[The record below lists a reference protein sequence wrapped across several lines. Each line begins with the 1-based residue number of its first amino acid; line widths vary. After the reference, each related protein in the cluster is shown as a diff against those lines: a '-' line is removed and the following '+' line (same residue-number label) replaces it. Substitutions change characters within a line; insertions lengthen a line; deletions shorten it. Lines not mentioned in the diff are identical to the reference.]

1 MSFIGKVAIK
11 PLGRRDGKP
20 LSDGQRELAVAA
32 THRPVKRFSSSSNS
46 TVIDNQ
52 ESYKQISL
60 TKFPQVMDTLT
71 YSLKAISM

>member
-11 PLGRRDGKP
+11 PLGRR
-20 LSDGQRELAVAA
+20 DGQRELAVAA